1 MIMQSLLAA
10 GIAVLWIACIFNML
24 TGNSYFQLQVY
35 YAVVVIITM
44 QALQKS
50 ILKVVAYFNL
60 FNYPVTYGEIKNFID
75 RPVSDASL
83 TDALHALIANS
94 ILYKKNGFYALTP
107 HYTQVERRVAGNA
120 AAATRLKLANK
131 LARFLSWF
139 PFIRG
144 VAVSGSLSKNFAY
157 KGSDIDF
164 FIITAPN
171 RLWVAR
177 MFFLSFFYV
186 ARLFGIKNWF
196 CLNYFIDTNALE
208 IPEKNIYTAIEIA
221 TLMPKQGKELF
232 ADFYESNAWVYN
244 YLPNYTPALH
254 SAANDKSIWL
264 KTMIEWMLN
273 KTVGDKLNSLLHR
286 FYKKRWGKML
296 AKKKFAKN
304 GFQFGSYIAG
314 EHVCKP
320 IPHYFQAKI
329 LGRLEDKMK
338 EIDALL
344 TIPQQVAV

>member
-1 MIMQSLLAA
+1 MQSPPQA
-10 GIAVLWIACIFNML
+10 GIAVLWIACIFNAL
-24 TGNSYFQLQVY
+24 AGNSYFQLQVY
-35 YAVVVIITM
+35 YAVVAIITM

-75 RPVSDASL
+75 RPVSDSSL
-83 TDALHALIANS
+83 TDALHTLTANS
-94 ILYKKNGFYALTP
+94 LLYKINGFYALTP
-107 HYTQVERRVAGNA
+107 HYTQVERRLAGNA
-120 AAATRLKLANK
+120 AADRRLKLANK

-139 PFIRG
+139 PYVKG

-186 ARLFGIKNWF
+186 ARVFGMKNWF
-196 CLNYFIDTNALE
+196 CLNYFIDTKALE
-208 IPEKNIYTAIEIA
+208 IPEQNIYTAIETA
-221 TLMPKQGKELF
+221 TLMPKQGKGLF

-244 YLPNYTPALH
+244 YLPNYTPALQ
-254 SAANDKSIWL
+254 SAANDKSIWP
-264 KTMIEWMLN
+264 KSMVEWMLN
-273 KTVGDKLNSLLHR
+273 NNIGDKLNNALHR

-296 AKKKFAKN
+296 QQKKFAKN

-329 LGRLEDKMK
+329 LGRLEEKMRD
-338 EIDALL
+338 IDEQL
-344 TIPQQVAV
+344 IMPQQVAV